1 MTSELPQITSSRDY
15 KLLLRETVKFNKD
28 TRLEDAT
35 KFLSNML
42 DEPKYFVES
51 FIANDL
57 KAYFGFTNND
67 LKPIKIFYKEAQKTH
82 YKLKHTESIKNDLHI
97 DKKYNN
103 MYTISV
109 TNSGKVSIDI
119 HPDIISDLILS
130 ENNIITHKDS
140 MFIFRNGFYRYEP
153 ETVTDIVTKTIN
165 DICKGDH
172 SRQISSKI
180 NDVIAQIQTKS
191 RSYVYPFNNHKNSIP
206 VENGVLIFDFESGK
220 CKLVM
225 HDPKLFRFN
234 YKIPVS
240 YNPNNENDRILNDLL
255 KEYMDNPIELI
266 EIFAQ
271 SFMQAMGYGPYKRA
285 YFIFG
290 VKNTG
295 KTTFVDLLQNFVGI
309 ERISDINFEQ
319 FNQRFQ
325 TAALEGKLFNLHD
338 DVGYF
343 TLKDTG
349 TFKTLTG
356 RKEHQVERKFVDPY
370 VATITAVH
378 VFTTNTPARFDSTVK
393 NDDAFWERIKF
404 ITFSKVFKMNAEFQE
419 KMFTDENLEG
429 FFNVIINE
437 MLRIGKNKRLTTAVN
452 WYVTREEWTLA
463 SNPLYA
469 MVKDLMES
477 KEISLESIELEDT
490 TLRGTYIIKDEL
502 LKILQLWCLKN
513 KVDEKL
519 IPDSIKDLT
528 TLVNNCGWDTDH
540 RKKFVG
546 HDTEKHCYF
555 IPYKWKSTDEAIKYF
570 TKTSGLVEIDHKL
583 DEVEKA
589 CNEQLDSEER
599 PKGKPIIP
607 VSYEKV
613 KISKT
618 SKYRCKN
625 ILKALS

>member
-1 MTSELPQITSSRDY
+1 
-15 KLLLRETVKFNKD
+15 
-28 TRLEDAT
+28 
-35 KFLSNML
+35 ML

-67 LKPIKIFYKEAQKTH
+67 LRPIKIFYKEAQKTH
-82 YKLKHTESIKNDLHI
+82 YKLKHTESIKNDLYI

-109 TNSGKVSIDI
+109 TDSGKVSIDI

-140 MFIFRNGFYRYEP
+140 MFIFRDGFYRYES

-165 DICKGDH
+165 DICKGDN

-191 RSYVYPFNNHKNSIP
+191 RSYAYPFNNHKNSIP
-206 VENGVLIFDFESGK
+206 VENGVLIFDFENGK
-220 CKLVM
+220 CKLVE

-240 YNPNNENDRILNDLL
+240 YNQNNKNEKILNGLL
-255 KEYMDNPIELI
+255 KEYMDNPIVLI

-285 YFIFG
+285 YFIYG

-295 KTTFVDLLQNFVGI
+295 KTTYIDLLQNLVGVGMTTD
-309 ERISDINFEQ
+309 ISFEQ

-325 TAALEGKLFNLHD
+325 TASLEGKLFNLHD

-356 RKEHQVERKFVDPY
+356 RKEHQIERKYVDPY

-419 KMFTDENLEG
+419 EMFTDENLEG
-429 FFNVIINE
+429 LFNVIIDE
-437 MLRIGKNKRLTTAVN
+437 MLRIGKNKHLTTAVD
-452 WYVTREEWTLA
+452 WQETREEWTLA
-463 SNPLYA
+463 CNPLYA
-469 MVKDLMES
+469 MVKDLMEPT
-477 KEISLESIELEDT
+477 KISLESIELEDKKS
-490 TLRGTYIIKDEL
+490 RGTYILKGEL
-502 LKILQLWCLKN
+502 LKILQQWCLKN
-513 KVDEKL
+513 RVEEKL

-528 TLVNNCGWDTDH
+528 MLVGNCGWDTDD
-540 RKKFVG
+540 REKFVG
-546 HDTEKHCYF
+546 YDTETH
-555 IPYKWKSTDEAIKYF
+555 S
-570 TKTSGLVEIDHKL
+570 V
-583 DEVEKA
+583 V
-589 CNEQLDSEER
+589 R
-599 PKGKPIIP
+599 
-607 VSYEKV
+607 
-613 KISKT
+613 
-618 SKYRCKN
+618 
-625 ILKALS
+625 